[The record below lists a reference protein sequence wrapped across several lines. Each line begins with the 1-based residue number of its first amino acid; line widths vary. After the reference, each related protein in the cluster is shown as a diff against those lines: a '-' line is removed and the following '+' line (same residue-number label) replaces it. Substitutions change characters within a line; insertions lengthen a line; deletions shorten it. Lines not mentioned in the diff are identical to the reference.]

1 MTAAEAD
8 AAARLLE
15 RLLTDS
21 AFREYF
27 RRNPVAASR
36 EAGLASVAE
45 EMAMSAGKA
54 LDTLDGRE
62 SRSSLAGVFMAAA
75 LEGAGVY
82 DFSGDLVPHLQ
93 GIPEQVEHVLA
104 GVHNHAALTPPAG
117 LADAGIP
124 GSATPLTEDPPASPN
139 AAGEFS
145 AITPEQAPAGAEPAP
160 ADPAPAPADAA
171 PAPDDGGDD
180 EQEDDEQE
188 EDEQEDDDG
197 SDGEQ
202 PDADDRPSG
211 DGGDDG
217 GSDGDH
223 DDNSDGTPGSG
234 GEGAGDGDSSDSGD
248 SGNSGD
254 AGNDDSGDAGNDDSG
269 DAGNDDSGDLGLDLG
284 DAAAGTPVDDA
295 PPAQVAAWMGGQA
308 EKRGLPPEL
317 PVMAALV
324 ESSMD
329 NLDHGDADSL
339 GYFQMRSSLWDQG
352 EYAGYANHPELQIK
366 WFLDQ
371 AEAVKRQRIAAGK
384 PVDDPNSYGDWIA
397 DVEQPREAYRGRY
410 QLRLEE
416 ARDLLR
422 QGAGNGRDH
431 GGGGADVE
439 LDAVAEKGDDESG
452 GPRAVAA
459 VAEAR
464 KYLGTPYQWG
474 GSTPK
479 TGFDCSGLVQWAY
492 AKAGIRI
499 PRTSEQQILA
509 SNGTPVNRAHLE
521 PGDLVF
527 FRNSSGDVHHVG
539 ISLGGDRFI
548 NAPHT
553 GARVRINSLKEP
565 YFAGEFAGGRRFDVA
580 ADGEAP
586 AVEVDAEA
594 ARKAEA
600 ALAHDAAEVQRPGTL
615 LFEAVKVQELRKAQ
629 ELRDPNE
636 AQVLTAVD
644 PSPTR

>member
-1 MTAAEAD
+1 VTAAEAD

-21 AFREYF
+21 AFREHF
-27 RRNPVAASR
+27 RRNPVVASR
-36 EAGLASVAE
+36 EAGLAGVAE

-75 LEGAGVY
+75 VEGAGVY
-82 DFSGDLVPHLQ
+82 DFSSNLVPHLD
-93 GIPEQVEHVLA
+93 GIPEQVEQVLA
-104 GVHNHAALTPPAG
+104 RVHSHGALTPPAG
-117 LADAGIP
+117 LAEVGVP
-124 GSATPLTEDPPASPN
+124 GSATPLTEEPPAPPN
-139 AAGEFS
+139 AAGEFT
-145 AITPEQAPAGAEPAP
+145 AITPEQAPAGAAPAP
-160 ADPAPAPADAA
+160 APAPEPADAAPADAA
-171 PAPDDGGDD
+171 PAPGNDGGDD
-180 EQEDDEQE
+180 DGEDDSASDDDN
-188 EDEQEDDDG
+188 DEQEDDDG

-202 PDADDRPSG
+202 PDADDGQS
-211 DGGDDG
+211 GGD

-234 GEGAGDGDSSDSGD
+234 GEGAGKGG
-248 SGNSGD
+248 GD
-254 AGNDDSGDAGNDDSG
+254 AGSDTGGGDNGDGGLDVGDAT
-269 DAGNDDSGDLGLDLG
+269 
-284 DAAAGTPVDDA
+284 AGTPGEDA
-295 PPAQVAAWMGGQA
+295 PPAEVAAWMAGQA
-308 EKRGLPPEL
+308 QKRGLPPEL

-324 ESSMD
+324 ESSMH

-339 GYFQMRSSLWDQG
+339 GYFQMRSSVWDQG
-352 EYAGYANHPELQIK
+352 GYAGYANHPELQMK

-384 PVDDPNSYGDWIA
+384 PVDDPNSYGEWIA
-397 DVEQPREAYRGRY
+397 DVEQPRQDYRGRY
-410 QLRLEE
+410 QPRLDE
-416 ARDLLR
+416 ARELLR
-422 QGAGNGRDH
+422 QGAGKGRDH
-431 GGGGADVE
+431 GGGGADVQ
-439 LDAVAEKGDDESG
+439 LDAVAEKGDDGSG
-452 GPRAVAA
+452 GPRAIAA

-492 AKAGIRI
+492 AKAGIRL

-509 SNGTPVNRAHLE
+509 SNGTPVDRAQLE
-521 PGDLVF
+521 RGDLVF
-527 FRNSSGDVHHVG
+527 FRNSAGDVHHVG
-539 ISLGGDRFI
+539 ISLGGDRFV

-580 ADGEAP
+580 ADGEARP
-586 AVEVDAEA
+586 VEVDAEA
-594 ARKAEA
+594 ASKAEA

-629 ELRDPNE
+629 ELRDLNQ
-636 AQVLTAVD
+636 AQVLTTVD
-644 PSPTR
+644 PSSAR